1 MKYEINKGKRKNDP
15 KAKKVKVNHITSNPN
30 TILDYGANLQQ
41 FDILTGV
48 EKAEKINPKN
58 VFVDYKD
65 PKKQKS
71 KQGKKNPR
79 RNSQMAKPSQRS
91 AWKKKDKK
99 NPT

>member
-41 FDILTGV
+41 FDILSGV

-58 VFVDYKD
+58 VFENYKD

-71 KQGKKNPR
+71 KNI
-79 RNSQMAKPSQRS
+79 
-91 AWKKKDKK
+91 
-99 NPT
+99 